1 MSSITVKILAFW
13 LFYIPVAFST
23 EIGDVFNVKQ
33 GSENGGCDSHLSV
46 LTRWW
51 TESQAMASAGISAFD
66 DAKGNADDTK
76 TKNAKHAL
84 QKYLGIND
92 DTDDEDVDDIKCKTS
107 GHLLLP
113 FGHLQ
118 AKCFIT
124 LPERYHLPDFGL
136 Q

>member
-1 MSSITVKILAFW
+1 MSSITVKTLALW
-13 LFYIPVAFST
+13 LFYIPVAFSAG
-23 EIGDVFNVKQ
+23 IGDVFHVKQ

-51 TESQAMASAGISAFD
+51 TESQAMASAGLSAFN

-84 QKYLGIND
+84 EKYLGIDD
-92 DTDDEDVDDIKCKTS
+92 DTSDEDVEDIKGKTL
-107 GHLLLP
+107 GYFLLP
-113 FGHLQ
+113 FGYLQ